1 MKQYLDRAI
10 LVAVLC
16 VMAALGIW
24 MQISLLEPVTT
35 ETVSGPGREPDYY
48 IQNFTATGRDEVGVI
63 YVLKAERLVH
73 FPDDNTSLLDKPK
86 LVQYENGRPSRR
98 TTSESGWMSGDGNE
112 ILLTGDVKVEQFRS
126 NDDPGNITRT
136 QRLLV
141 HLDRDS

>member
-10 LVAVLC
+10 LVAVLG

-35 ETVSGPGREPDYY
+35 ETVSGPDREPDYY

-86 LVQYENGRPSRR
+86 LVQYENGQPSRR

-112 ILLTGDVKVEQFRS
+112 ILLTGDVEVEQFRS

>member
-48 IQNFTATGRDEVGVI
+48 IQNFTATGGAR
-63 YVLKAERLVH
+63 
-73 FPDDNTSLLDKPK
+73 
-86 LVQYENGRPSRR
+86 
-98 TTSESGWMSGDGNE
+98 
-112 ILLTGDVKVEQFRS
+112 
-126 NDDPGNITRT
+126 NDRNRIWAGTRT
-136 QRLLV
+136 
-141 HLDRDS
+141 

>member
-48 IQNFTATGRDEVGVI
+48 IKNFTATGRDEVGVI

-98 TTSESGWMSGDGNE
+98 TTSESGWMSGDGN
-112 ILLTGDVKVEQFRS
+112 
-126 NDDPGNITRT
+126 
-136 QRLLV
+136 
-141 HLDRDS
+141 

>member
-1 MKQYLDRAI
+1 M
-10 LVAVLC
+10 
-16 VMAALGIW
+16 
-24 MQISLLEPVTT
+24 
-35 ETVSGPGREPDYY
+35 
-48 IQNFTATGRDEVGVI
+48 GVI

-112 ILLTGDVKVEQFRS
+112 ILLTGDVEVEQFRS

>member
-1 MKQYLDRAI
+1 
-10 LVAVLC
+10 
-16 VMAALGIW
+16 
-24 MQISLLEPVTT
+24 LEPVTT
-35 ETVSGPGREPDYY
+35 ETVSGHGREPDYY

-112 ILLTGDVKVEQFRS
+112 ILLTGDVEVEQFRS

>member
-48 IQNFTATGRDEVGVI
+48 IQNFTAKVPATIIGDYNPSTGYSGRD
-63 YVLKAERLVH
+63 
-73 FPDDNTSLLDKPK
+73 SSSS
-86 LVQYENGRPSRR
+86 GRS
-98 TTSESGWMSGDGNE
+98 T
-112 ILLTGDVKVEQFRS
+112 
-126 NDDPGNITRT
+126 
-136 QRLLV
+136 
-141 HLDRDS
+141 